1 MKRTI
6 VAVSFA
12 ALAVP
17 ALAGGL
23 PYDQNLVD
31 RALPNLPEKVL
42 GADSASRFGA
52 PFDQSAI
59 DRALPNVEPRR
70 TRVAEFKGDT
80 RSDVEIASEA
90 RAESVWANDHNFIA
104 PAQ

>member
-12 ALAVP
+12 ALAGP
-17 ALAGGL
+17 AFAAGL